1 MYKKGIL
8 VGLLVCS
15 MSMTGCIVIN
25 TGKADNVTKE
35 SQNEPTK
42 QVIIHHSDNNTSN
55 NSNTSNDTSREISR
69 AYEVSEYVFYDSDTR
84 YLTSSDLK
92 GLSSWELK
100 IARNEIYARHGYVF
114 PDKNLQSYF
123 ESKSWYKPNDNYK
136 GDWDSLNNYEQKNIQ
151 LIKSIEDK

>member
-25 TGKADNVTKE
+25 TGKTDNDTKE

-55 NSNTSNDTSREISR
+55 NSNTSNDTSRETSR

-92 GLSSWELK
+92 GLSSWEL
-100 IARNEIYARHGYVF
+100 
-114 PDKNLQSYF
+114 
-123 ESKSWYKPNDNYK
+123 
-136 GDWDSLNNYEQKNIQ
+136 SLN
-151 LIKSIEDK
+151 L

>member
-25 TGKADNVTKE
+25 TGKADNDTKE
-35 SQNEPTK
+35 SQNEPTT

-55 NSNTSNDTSREISR
+55 NSNTSNDTSRETSR

-92 GLSSWELK
+92 GLSS
-100 IARNEIYARHGYVF
+100 
-114 PDKNLQSYF
+114 YF
-123 ESKSWYKPNDNYK
+123 
-136 GDWDSLNNYEQKNIQ
+136 
-151 LIKSIEDK
+151 